1 MATNTQRK
9 LLCIFAHPDDEVFCT
24 GGTIAQAVADGVEVM
39 VVSATDGGAGQINDA
54 TVATRRTLGAR
65 RAQELHDSC
74 RELGAQHVQCL
85 DYGDGTLK
93 DLELTVLV
101 EHVTRI
107 IRDFRPDVV
116 ISFGPDGGY
125 GHPDHVTISHA
136 TTIACTLSGSADEFP
151 QQGLEPHAPA
161 ALYHAYFPPK
171 PILMLDRLS
180 EWLEAAGGG
189 RAGVGDQVQDVTE
202 FVRALLVFAEETT
215 LLQYSQDRMDIKW
228 FPKGFYIIEQGEVAR
243 DLYLIMSGSAEAV
256 HEEED
261 GELKVLGKLGPGHFF
276 GEMGI
281 ARRATRS
288 NHVVAR
294 ENVTCLVLS
303 NAEQSA
309 FTGRGSAAAITGGE
323 ERLAKLMESNLLDR
337 PSYTAAIDVSAF
349 IQHKVAAMAAHRTQ
363 YPISPNLI
371 PASILIDLMGH
382 EYFTQVIPPPQIAKD
397 LFG

>member
-1 MATNTQRK
+1 MADNKQRK

-54 TVATRRTLGAR
+54 TVATRRTLGKR

-74 RELGAQHVQCL
+74 RELGAQHVECL

-93 DLELTVLV
+93 DLDLTVLV

-107 IRDFRPDVV
+107 LRDFKPNVV
-116 ISFGPDGGY
+116 ITFGPDGGY
-125 GHPDHVTISHA
+125 GHPDHVTISLA
-136 TTIACTLSGSADEFP
+136 TTLACTLSGSADQFP
-151 QQGLEPHAPA
+151 DQGLTPHAVD

-189 RAGVGDQVQDVTE
+189 RAGVGDQVKDVTE

-228 FPKGFYIIEQGEVAR
+228 FPKGFYIIEQGEAAR
-243 DLYLIMSGSAEAV
+243 DLYLIMTGSAEAV

-294 ENVTCLVLS
+294 ENVTCLV
-303 NAEQSA
+303 
-309 FTGRGSAAAITGGE
+309 RGSQAAITGGE
-323 ERLAKLMESNLLDR
+323 DRLAQIMANNPAEH
-337 PSYTAAIDVSAF
+337 PPYTAAIDVSAF
-349 IQHKVAAMAAHRTQ
+349 IQQKVAAMAAHRTQ
-363 YPISPNLI
+363 YPIMPNLI

-382 EYFTQVIPPPQIAKD
+382 EYFTQVIPAPKITTD
-397 LFG
+397 LFEGR